1 MDFHHP
7 LFQSLA
13 LPLLLSL
20 AGTGLLRLGLGP
32 VHGRRWASAGVG
44 AAIVVGSAWIL
55 GWDMWP
61 STLTEELPW
70 IYMAAALLG
79 LGLEAMRAT
88 PRTTWLATCALW
100 TLVLGGLSD
109 QPLAVQAVT
118 WLVGVAVI
126 AAVLGQSEE
135 SAHAPA
141 SLVVA
146 GLGLAAVALING
158 SALLFELS
166 LSIAAAV
173 AGCAL
178 WVWPKARI
186 AFSACGA
193 VVSVICW
200 LTLAEGIAL
209 LSPVRPLVL
218 LLLACAFL
226 SGPIVQW
233 AARWFQRPQPHASRR
248 NWRGALIIAAL
259 AAIWVTGAV
268 ALALR
273 DDAKAPAGSLDDPYY
288 TPRW

>member
-1 MDFHHP
+1 
-7 LFQSLA
+7 
-13 LPLLLSL
+13 
-20 AGTGLLRLGLGP
+20 
-32 VHGRRWASAGVG
+32 
-44 AAIVVGSAWIL
+44 
-55 GWDMWP
+55 
-61 STLTEELPW
+61 
-70 IYMAAALLG
+70 LLG
-79 LGLEAMRAT
+79 LGLEAMRAA

-100 TLVLGGLSD
+100 TLVLAGLSD
-109 QPLAVQAVT
+109 QSLTEQAVT

-178 WVWPKARI
+178 WVWPTARI
-186 AFSACGA
+186 AFGACGA
-193 VVSVICW
+193 VVSVIAW
-200 LTLAEGIAL
+200 LALAEGIAL
-209 LSPVRPLVL
+209 LSPVRPVVL

-233 AARWFQRPQPHASRR
+233 AARWFQRPPPHASRR
-248 NWRGALIIAAL
+248 NWRGALVIAVL

-268 ALALR
+268 ALALH

>member
-13 LPLLLSL
+13 LPLVLSF
-20 AGTGLLRLGLGP
+20 AGAGLLRVGLGP

-44 AAIVVGSAWIL
+44 VAIVVGSVWIL

-61 STLTEELPW
+61 RTLTEELPW

-79 LGLEAMRAT
+79 LGLEAMRAA

-100 TLVLGGLSD
+100 TLVLAGLSD

-126 AAVLGQSEE
+126 AGVVGQSEE

-146 GLGLAAVALING
+146 GLGLAAVALISG

-178 WVWPKARI
+178 WVWPTARI
-186 AFSACGA
+186 AFGACGA
-193 VVSVICW
+193 VVSVIAW

-209 LSPVRPLVL
+209 LSPVRPVVL

-233 AARWFQRPQPHASRR
+233 VARWFRRPEPPASRR
-248 NWRGALIIAAL
+248 NWRGALIIAVL

-273 DDAKAPAGSLDDPYY
+273 DDAKAPAGSLDNPYY

>member
-79 LGLEAMRAT
+79 LGLEAMRAA

-100 TLVLGGLSD
+100 TLVLAGLSD
-109 QPLAVQAVT
+109 QSLTEQAVT

-135 SAHAPA
+135 SARAPA

-178 WVWPKARI
+178 WVWPTARI
-186 AFSACGA
+186 AFGACGA
-193 VVSVICW
+193 VVSVIAW
-200 LTLAEGIAL
+200 LALAEGIAL
-209 LSPVRPLVL
+209 LSPVRPVVL

-233 AARWFQRPQPHASRR
+233 AARWFQRPPPHASRR
-248 NWRGALIIAAL
+248 NWRGALIISVL
-259 AAIWVTGAV
+259 TAIWVTGAV